1 MESGEKQV
9 NESVENRMSMDPDFL
24 KAHASEAPGI
34 YIFKDGSG
42 RPIYVGKAK
51 NLKKRVLSYFRAS
64 RDLPHKTQVMMSRA
78 KSLEFILT
86 STDKEAFILE
96 KIDRIR
102 RQIGQ
107 MTVVCSGTLL
117 QRTKVCGKPTC
128 RCAVDPDARHGPYYE
143 WNRLR
148 EGKLVH
154 CALTP
159 EQARMIRLAISNRRK
174 ILRLLRVWEQ
184 KSVQLMNVQI
194 ER

>member
-1 MESGEKQV
+1 V
-9 NESVENRMSMDPDFL
+9 D
-24 KAHASEAPGI
+24 
-34 YIFKDGSG
+34 
-42 RPIYVGKAK
+42 
-51 NLKKRVLSYFRAS
+51 KKR
-64 RDLPHKTQVMMSRA
+64 
-78 KSLEFILT
+78 
-86 STDKEAFILE
+86 KEAFILE